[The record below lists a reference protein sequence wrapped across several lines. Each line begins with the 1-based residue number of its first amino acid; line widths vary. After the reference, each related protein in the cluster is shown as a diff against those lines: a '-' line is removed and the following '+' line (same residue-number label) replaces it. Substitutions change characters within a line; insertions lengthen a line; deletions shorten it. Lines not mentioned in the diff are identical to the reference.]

1 MRLRRSPHAI
11 GPVIIS
17 SLLLHQLATASP
29 LSLDTNAAEQ
39 NSTLEKRCANPCG
52 YFEQVCCGQG
62 QTCYTDDNNQ
72 AQCGSGGQATA
83 VATPASGG
91 SGYWQYW
98 TSFYVVTDTETK
110 TQIYSSYVGHLSA
123 QATETAAAAKCDWNQ
138 GESSCGNI
146 CCSQGEYCQVHG
158 QCSGAASSYSAPLR
172 PTSSGDSIVTQTS
185 YSTTTT
191 VPFGTPIATG
201 QSAGLTA
208 AEASGG
214 GGLSGGAIAGIVIGV
229 IIAIIILLL
238 LCLIFCFRAAW
249 NGLLAFFGLGKTR
262 RRRETVEYESYH
274 RSGRGGGGGGRTW
287 YGAPRPRR
295 TERTTTTTKK
305 KSGGGPLVA
314 GFGGLATALGF
325 KKRQEDRKRR
335 IRDEKSDY
343 TSSYGTYSDYSYTAS
358 MIGGQGT
365 REDRRGGDEILIR
378 LEHSSGV

>member
-1 MRLRRSPHAI
+1 MRIRRSLQALL
-11 GPVIIS
+11 S
-17 SLLLHQLATASP
+17 SLLLHQLAAASP
-29 LSLDTNAAEQ
+29 LSPNAIVAEQ

-52 YFEQVCCGQG
+52 WSGQICCEEG

-83 VATPASGG
+83 AATPASGG
-91 SGYWQYW
+91 SGYWEYW
-98 TSFYVVTDTETK
+98 TSVYTDTEMK
-110 TQIYSSYVGHLSA
+110 TQVYSSYVGHKTA
-123 QATETAAAAKCDWNQ
+123 QATETAAAATCDWNK

-146 CCSQGEYCQVHG
+146 CCSHGEYCQVHG
-158 QCSGAASSYSAPLR
+158 QCSGTASSYSAALR
-172 PTSSGDSIVTQTS
+172 PTSSGDSVVTQTS

-201 QSAGLTA
+201 QSASLTA
-208 AEASGG
+208 AESTNG

-249 NGLLAFFGLGKTR
+249 NGLLAFFGLGKKR
-262 RRRETVEYESYH
+262 RRHETVEYESYH

-295 TERTTTTTKK
+295 SERTTTSIKK
-305 KSGGGPLVA
+305 KSGGGPLAA

-325 KKRQEDRKRR
+325 KKRQEDRRRR

-343 TSSYGTYSDYSYTAS
+343 SSSYGTYSDDSYTAS
-358 MIGGQGT
+358 SK
-365 REDRRGGDEILIR
+365 
-378 LEHSSGV
+378 SSSPPPLLH